1 MRMHQRIPQ
10 ATSTPTER
18 RLAREAR
25 SAQMRGQALA
35 LRRDGATYA
44 AIGVALGVSLERAR
58 RIVIKGERLADYPH
72 WFDSLPARAV
82 NFLIN
87 NGLDSLSET
96 AAARAVALR
105 SRHELMTNP
114 NFGRGA
120 CGALCAWLSAHGLAL
135 REIPPTSAD
144 CVVRNHTKKKPGRVR
159 TRAGLE
165 RLSNA
170 TPQSHEA
177 RRRASG

>member
-1 MRMHQRIPQ
+1 MHQRVPKP
-10 ATSTPTER
+10 TTTTPTGR
-18 RLAREAR
+18 RLAHEAR
-25 SAQMRGQALA
+25 SAKMRAQALA
-35 LRRDGATYA
+35 LRQDGATYA

-58 RIVIKGERLADYPH
+58 RIVIEGKRLANQSRWYDG
-72 WFDSLPARAV
+72 LPARAV

-87 NGLDSLSET
+87 NGLVSLPEIE
-96 AAARAVALR
+96 AALAVAR
-105 SRHELMTNP
+105 RERRELMTNP

-120 CGALCAWLSAHGLAL
+120 CDAVCAWLATHGLAL

-144 CVVRNHTKKKPGRVR
+144 CGVRHRTNKKSGRVR

-170 TPQSHEA
+170 TLQSHDA